1 MVDSGDRPLIGFDEK
16 KFGTIGRAVGGPFV
30 TGLSVVPS
38 LRQRIREA
46 LKDGLVLAAKYGL
59 ALALILGGSWLFFV
73 EYLGVR
79 QNAVKGA
86 AAYGYIAEQLAK
98 QKAPEGK

>member
-1 MVDSGDRPLIGFDEK
+1 VVGVTDT
-16 KFGTIGRAVGGPFV
+16 FGTITGSRLQEPSFRERLTRA
-30 TGLSVVPS
+30 T
-38 LRQRIREA
+38 Q
-46 LKDGLVLAAKYGL
+46 DGVVLAAKYGL

-79 QNAVKGA
+79 QNAAKGA

-98 QKAPEGK
+98 QKAPEAK

>member
-1 MVDSGDRPLIGFDEK
+1 V
-16 KFGTIGRAVGGPFV
+16 VGETTTTANTTETTWYYV
-30 TGLSVVPS
+30 TPS
-38 LRQRIREA
+38 LKDRVTAA
-46 LKDGLVLAAKYGL
+46 LADGVVLAAKYGL

-79 QNAVKGA
+79 QNAAKGA

-98 QKAPEGK
+98 QKAPETK